1 MMKITKR
8 QLRSLIQ
15 EMADAP
21 LEPPAQ
27 NPNVQVILD
36 QMEEMSIDDI
46 RIIWQA
52 AADITKRKRSEL
64 KAGFPKGARVS
75 WSHSKTGN
83 KVIGTVVRRGGKFV
97 VVQPDGDNRTWKKW
111 PDSLSKI

>member
-1 MMKITKR
+1 MKISKR

-27 NPNVQVILD
+27 NPNVQIILD
-36 QMEEMSIDDI
+36 QMEEMSIADL
-46 RIIWQA
+46 RVIWTA
-52 AADITKRKRSEL
+52 VADITKRKRNEL
-64 KAGFPKGARVS
+64 KAGFKKGDRVQWKLKNGS
-75 WSHSKTGN
+75 L
-83 KVIGTVVRRGGKFV
+83 IAGTVVRRGGKFV
-97 VVQPDGDNRTWKKW
+97 MVQPDGDSRTWKKW